1 MHSKLLRER
10 GLSASVVTVGLCLLG
25 ALCEG
30 FDVQSAGVAAAGLRH
45 ELQPTPQALG
55 FFFAASGAGLLIGAV
70 CGGYLSDRLGRKS
83 VLVVSIAMFGVCS
96 LLTSIA
102 PDIRSLM
109 AARFLTGLGLG
120 GALPNLIA
128 AVADASPLSRR
139 NASIAIS
146 YVGAP
151 LGGLI
156 ASLIISLI
164 PLDAWRTVF
173 RIGGIAPLVVV
184 PLMLRYLPARVAVAP
199 AGLGTQPLQGRAHA
213 LFGPHRVATTLILW
227 AGFFLIVLTLH
238 LMLNWLPQLLVG
250 RGVPAT
256 EAALCQAAFAVGASA
271 AGLIIGPLLDSRGR
285 RAGIAICA
293 MALPVVLILM
303 ANTAPKITVEFA
315 LAFLL
320 GGSIIAQQVIVYAV
334 ASACY
339 DAPSRGT
346 GMGAAVGAGRV
357 GALVGPLFAAALL
370 ASGRSSTEVLTGLL
384 PVVILCGLC
393 VGFLGWTSLSTIVA
407 TQSTTS
413 KRAEVKRSCHSSLNQ
428 CGSNRHSTT
437 GH

>member
-1 MHSKLLRER
+1 MGER
-10 GLSASVVTVGLCLLG
+10 RFSAAVVTVGLCLLG

-55 FFFAASGAGLLIGAV
+55 FFFAAGGAGLLIGAV
-70 CGGYLSDRLGRKS
+70 CGGYLSDRFGRKS
-83 VLVVSIAMFGVCS
+83 VLIISVATFGVCS
-96 LLTSIA
+96 LVTSIA

-109 AARFLTGLGLG
+109 VARLLTGLGLG

-156 ASLIISLI
+156 ASLLVSLI

-184 PLMLRYLPARVAVAP
+184 PLMLRYFPARVAVAP
-199 AGLGTQPLQGRAHA
+199 TGLDTRPLRARIDA
-213 LFGPHRVATTLILW
+213 LFGPNRAATTLILW

-238 LMLNWLPQLLVG
+238 LMLNWLPQLLMG
-250 RGVPAT
+250 RGVSAAD
-256 EAALCQAAFAVGASA
+256 AALAQAAFAAGATL
-271 AGLIIGPLLDSRGR
+271 AGLVIGPLLDSRWQ
-285 RAGIAICA
+285 RAAIAICA
-293 MALPVVLILM
+293 TALPVTLILM
-303 ANTAPKITVEFA
+303 ANTAPKITTVFA
-315 LAFLL
+315 TAFLL
-320 GGSIIAQQVIVYAV
+320 GGSIIAQQVTVYGV
-334 ASACY
+334 ASAFY
-339 DAPSRGT
+339 DVPSRGT

-357 GALVGPLFAAALL
+357 GSLVGPLVAAALL
-370 ASGRSSTEVLTGLL
+370 ASGRTSAEVLTGLV
-384 PVVILCGLC
+384 PIAILCGVC
-393 VGFLGWTSLSTIVA
+393 IGFLGWTSLSTVAA
-407 TQSTTS
+407 TQPATS
-413 KRAEVKRSCHSSLNQ
+413 KRYRREAPHHQ
-428 CGSNRHSTT
+428 G
-437 GH
+437 

>member
-1 MHSKLLRER
+1 VHSEQMRER
-10 GLSASVVTVGLCLLG
+10 DLSASVVTVGLCLLG

-45 ELQPTPQALG
+45 ELRPTPQALG
-55 FFFAASGAGLLIGAV
+55 FFFAAGSAGLLIGAV
-70 CGGYLSDRLGRKS
+70 CGGFLSDRLGRKRVLIVS
-83 VLVVSIAMFGVCS
+83 VATFGVCS
-96 LLTSIA
+96 FLTSIA

-109 AARFLTGLGLG
+109 LTRLLTGLGLG

-173 RIGGIAPLVVV
+173 RVGGIAPLIVV
-184 PLMLRYLPARVAVAP
+184 PLMLRYLPACVAGAQG
-199 AGLGTQPLQGRAHA
+199 GLGTQPLRTRIDA
-213 LFGPHRVATTLILW
+213 LFGPSRIATTLILW

-250 RGVPAT
+250 RGVPAAQ
-256 EAALCQAAFAVGASA
+256 AALAQAAFGAGAAA
-271 AGLIIGPLLDSRGR
+271 AGLIIGPLLDSRWQ
-285 RAGIAICA
+285 RAGVAVCAI
-293 MALPVVLILM
+293 ALPVVLILM
-303 ANTAPKITVEFA
+303 ANTAPNISVVFA

-334 ASACY
+334 SSAYY
-339 DAPSRGT
+339 DRPSRGT

-357 GALVGPLFAAALL
+357 GSLVGPLLAAAIL
-370 ASGRSSTEVLTGLL
+370 ASGRSSAEVLTGLL

-393 VGFLGWTSLSTIVA
+393 IGFLGWTRVYA
-407 TQSTTS
+407 TH
-413 KRAEVKRSCHSSLNQ
+413 R
-428 CGSNRHSTT
+428 
-437 GH
+437 

>member
-1 MHSKLLRER
+1 MGER
-10 GLSASVVTVGLCLLG
+10 GLSAAVVTVGFCLLG

-30 FDVQSAGVAAAGLRH
+30 FDVQSAGVAAAGIRH
-45 ELQPTPQALG
+45 ELRPTPQALG
-55 FFFAASGAGLLIGAV
+55 FFFAAGGAGLLIGAV

-83 VLVVSIAMFGVCS
+83 VLIVSVATFGFCS

-109 AARFLTGLGLG
+109 VTRLLTGLGLG

-151 LGGLI
+151 LGGLL

-184 PLMLRYLPARVAVAP
+184 PLMLCYLPARVALAP
-199 AGLGTQPLQGRAHA
+199 VGPGTPPLRARIDA
-213 LFGPHRVATTLILW
+213 LFGPNRAATTLILW
-227 AGFFLIVLTLH
+227 EGFFLIVLTLH

-250 RGVPAT
+250 RGVPAAQ
-256 EAALCQAAFAVGASA
+256 AALAMAAFAAGASA
-271 AGLIIGPLLDSRGR
+271 AGLVIGPLLDSRWQ
-285 RAGIAICA
+285 RAAVAICA
-293 MALPVVLILM
+293 VALPVVLILM
-303 ANTAPKITVEFA
+303 ADTAPRTSVVFA

-339 DAPSRGT
+339 EAPSRGT
-346 GMGAAVGAGRV
+346 GMGAAVGAGRM
-357 GALVGPLFAAALL
+357 GSLVGPLFAAALL
-370 ASGRSSTEVLTGLL
+370 ASGSSSTEVLIGLL

-393 VGFLGWTSLSTIVA
+393 ICFLGWTSLSTIAA
-407 TQSTTS
+407 TRLATANSY
-413 KRAEVKRSCHSSLNQ
+413 RREVP
-428 CGSNRHSTT
+428 
-437 GH
+437 GHEG